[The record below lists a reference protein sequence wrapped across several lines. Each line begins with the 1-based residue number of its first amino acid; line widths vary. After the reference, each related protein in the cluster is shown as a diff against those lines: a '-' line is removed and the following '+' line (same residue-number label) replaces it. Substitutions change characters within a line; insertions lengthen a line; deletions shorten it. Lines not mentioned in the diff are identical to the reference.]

1 MDPSWSYDSSKGPE
15 DTVWSHARAFLS
27 VESVKRRSDVI
38 VEHEIRFFVS
48 SLAPERLTPKQ
59 WLKVVRAHCGAVEN
73 NNHHTFD
80 TAFAEDDR
88 PWIEADEHGMLSVLV
103 LRRIAYTIL
112 ALYRAVTLR
121 SEENRTIRWKA
132 LLTHIRDAL
141 VAATEEMLAGLRAR
155 KVVAAAS

>member
-1 MDPSWSYDSSKGPE
+1 
-15 DTVWSHARAFLS
+15 
-27 VESVKRRSDVI
+27 
-38 VEHEIRFFVS
+38 
-48 SLAPERLTPKQ
+48 
-59 WLKVVRAHCGAVEN
+59 
-73 NNHHTFD
+73 
-80 TAFAEDDR
+80 
-88 PWIEADEHGMLSVLV
+88 MLSVLV